1 MKLWLF
7 SDLHMGDG
15 SEPPPAV
22 PDADVCVVAGD
33 LIEGRPDDGVA
44 WLDAHIAPAMPVVY
58 VLGNHEFYNVDRSMD
73 VNRALAQRAAA
84 RTQGRVHV
92 LDDGGVDIGGVQFL
106 GSTLWT
112 DFDVHGGGDELARA
126 YAMNAASASMMDYRF
141 LAAGFEQWSPDLARR
156 RHLQSRAWL
165 EVMLALLAQQSAPTV
180 VVTHHAPH
188 PQSIEV
194 QYEMDLI
201 SAAFVSD
208 LGDVMRRFRPSLWC
222 HGHTHHH
229 FDYDVAGTRVVCNPK
244 GNGRENRWFDPAMVI
259 EVRGTT

>member
-1 MKLWLF
+1 MRLWLF
-7 SDLHMGDG
+7 SDLHMRDG
-15 SEPPPAV
+15 SEPPPPI

-58 VLGNHEFYNVDRSMD
+58 VLGNHEFYNVDRTMD

-92 LDDGGVDIGGVQFL
+92 LDDGGVDIGGMRFL

-112 DFDVHGGGDELARA
+112 DFDVHGEGDEIARA
-126 YAMNAASASMMDYRF
+126 YAMNAAASSMMDYRF
-141 LAAGFEQWSPDLARR
+141 LAEGFEQWSPDLSRR
-156 RHLQSRAWL
+156 QHLQSRRWL
-165 EVMLALLAQQSAPTV
+165 EQQLAIPTGPTV
-180 VVTHHAPH
+180 VVSHHAPH
-188 PQSIEV
+188 WNSIET

-208 LGDVMRRFRPSLWC
+208 LSDIMRRFRPAHWL

-229 FDYDVAGTRVVCNPK
+229 FDYDVHGTRVTCNPK
-244 GNGRENRWFDPAMVI
+244 GIGRENRFFDPGMVI
-259 EVRGTT
+259 TVRGTT